1 MDILGLSD
9 CSEEIA
15 KKSSLWKAKKIR
27 NNLELLI
34 TSPKLILLD
43 EPAAGMNPI
52 ETSELMETI
61 KTVREKFNTTILL
74 IEHDMKLVMGICE
87 KITVLSFGEIIAS
100 GSPEEIKNNPD
111 VISAYLGE

>member
-1 MDILGLSD
+1 
-9 CSEEIA
+9 
-15 KKSSLWKAKKIR
+15 
-27 NNLELLI
+27 
-34 TSPKLILLD
+34 
-43 EPAAGMNPI
+43 MNPI